1 MLGRRDPGV
10 DVAIIEFALLAP
22 QIRHNRSSFPRRCHF
37 STSVAKITH
46 FGRYSFRDGQS
57 RPASIAIPGRAR
69 VGSMKKK
76 NSEFNQLNET
86 GRRKKADR
94 REETTT
100 SAVERRDGGTRR
112 RHIDPTTC
120 ERDYSED
127 EIEFMRAVDEYKR
140 KNRRMFPTCSELLE
154 VLRELGYQKVTDS
167 AQPDESLIE
176 TPNDEVGTP
185 QTEATPE
192 NSDHMATEVV
202 GTRCA
207 AESDWDELADK
218 PSVSETCGDALDSE
232 LTSDCSTHRE
242 APPISKDSPTE
253 MPTSTTTDSTE
264 IGMASKLNNNSSK
277 RSGSG
282 KKKTAKSISKAAATG
297 ISVPLNEA
305 TEVTSAIC
313 H

>member
-1 MLGRRDPGV
+1 
-10 DVAIIEFALLAP
+10 
-22 QIRHNRSSFPRRCHF
+22 
-37 STSVAKITH
+37 
-46 FGRYSFRDGQS
+46 
-57 RPASIAIPGRAR
+57 
-69 VGSMKKK
+69 MKKK

-100 SAVERRDGGTRR
+100 SAAERRDGGTRR

-167 AQPDESLIE
+167 VQSDEPLIE
-176 TPNDEVGTP
+176 TPNAEVSTP
-185 QTEATPE
+185 LTEATQE
-192 NSDHMATEVV
+192 NSDDIATEVV

-207 AESDWDELADK
+207 AESNWDELADT
-218 PSVSETCGDALDSE
+218 PSVSETCGDALDSG
-232 LTSDCSTHRE
+232 LTSDCSKQCE
-242 APPISKDSPTE
+242 GDPISQDSPTE
-253 MPTSTTTDSTE
+253 MPTSTTTDSIE

-277 RSGSG
+277 KSGSG
-282 KKKTAKSISKAAATG
+282 KKKNAKSISKSAATG

-305 TEVTSAIC
+305 TEATSAIC